1 MDWEDYSEPE
11 KGSGSRMANFQHRI
25 ATALIRPSSA
35 KTGEQRLRLQYRQS
49 TINPDTFS
57 KSIDEDARVNAWRE
71 TAMPKAWDQVNMW
84 DRHIHAAESQ
94 FASESRDNPDVEG
107 WTRTGLDAVNRE
119 RRKAVAHLD
128 QVSAPL
134 TPSQTSRHITLAA
147 LLGKKAVG
155 YALSDQNPA
164 MNNHKN
170 FSSYSQYETDDGPQG
185 IHYAKDLGE
194 AKATHAIN
202 TRTLSRGK
210 RLLEKVAPYRAVVH
224 EMSDAYGGAE
234 EGGWTYETGEAVH
247 TSRNYLT
254 QRGAIKEAKRLETKY
269 TRNKRGILNMSAS
282 DVYQMDQDEGVFDP
296 IEYTDNAAL
305 VNGLP
310 HRFMQEPDDEDYDYS
325 HFGRP
330 SKDHR
335 VTVAYGNIGD
345 FPKTRPQYE

>member
-1 MDWEDYSEPE
+1 MDWEDQSEPQ

-49 TINPDTFS
+49 TIKPDTFS

-71 TAMPKAWDQVNMW
+71 TAMPAAWDEVNMW
-84 DRHIHAAESQ
+84 DKHIHEIESQ
-94 FASESRDNPDVEG
+94 AVSRSQDDPDMEG
-107 WTRTGLDAVNRE
+107 WTRTGIEAVNRE
-119 RRKAVAHLD
+119 RRRAVAKLD
-128 QVSAPL
+128 QVS
-134 TPSQTSRHITLAA
+134 TPVTPNQTSRHITLAA
-147 LLGKKAVG
+147 LLGKNAVG

-164 MNNHKN
+164 MNNNKN
-170 FSSYSQYETDDGPQG
+170 FSSHLSYETDDGPQG

-224 EMSDAYGGAE
+224 ELGDAYGGAE

-254 QRGAIKEAKRLETKY
+254 QRGATKEAKRLEKKY

-282 DVYQMDQDEGVFDP
+282 DVYQMDKDDGVFEP
-296 IEYTDNAAL
+296 QEYTDNMAKA
-305 VNGLP
+305 NGVP
-310 HRFMQEPDDEDYDYS
+310 YRFIQEPDDEDYDYS

-345 FPKTRPQYE
+345 FPKNRPQYE